1 MQQLVERF
9 KNLSSAQQ
17 LAAGGGAAVI
27 LILLV
32 TALVLSGGGDGSQ
45 AGPSTTTTAA
55 TVAESTST
63 TTEPET
69 TTTTTLPEVT
79 GEIWPLT
86 GVIDPEA
93 VPTAPI
99 LVAKIDNSSS
109 SRPQTGLREADMV
122 VEVLVE
128 GGVARFLAFYQ
139 SMVPIEIGPIRSTR
153 EVDPK
158 LIAPFGVVFAY
169 SGGVD
174 ANVEAIRRVAVD
186 AGHPALGAAAYAR
199 DPDRPALYDLMLN
212 PDAALELAGETSG
225 DIWFRFDQ
233 TLPDGDYDQALTV
246 NVSMSPMTNLT
257 YRWSS
262 TDEGFLRFHGD
273 KAHLDDTG
281 EQVVVNNVV
290 VLEVEQFDSGRTDG
304 AGNPVPD
311 YRVTGTGDAYVFRDG
326 IAIRGTWERGSEDG
340 FFRILDEDSQPIPL
354 TPGSVWIELM
364 PTGRSLAWQ

>member
-1 MQQLVERF
+1 MQKLLERF

-32 TALVLSGGGDGSQ
+32 TALLLSGGGDGSQ
-45 AGPSTTTTAA
+45 EEPSTTTTAT
-55 TVAESTST
+55 TVAETTT

-69 TTTTTLPEVT
+69 TTTTTPPEVT
-79 GEIWPLT
+79 GQVWPLT
-86 GVIDPEA
+86 GVTDPEA
-93 VPTAPI
+93 VPSAPI
-99 LVAKIDNSSS
+99 LVAKIDNSPS

-122 VEVLVE
+122 LEVLVE

-139 SMVPIEIGPIRSTR
+139 STIPIEIGPIRSTR

-158 LIAPFGVVFAY
+158 LIAPFGVVFAH

-174 ANVEAIRRVAVD
+174 SNVQAIREVAVD
-186 AGHPALGAAAYAR
+186 AGHPVLGAAAYAR
-199 DPDRPALYDLMLN
+199 DPDRPAVYDLMLN
-212 PDAALELAGETSG
+212 PDPALELAGETSG

-233 TLPDGDYDQALTV
+233 DLPEGDYEQALTV
-246 NVSMSPMTNLT
+246 DVSMSPLTDLT

-281 EQVVVNNVV
+281 EQVVVNNVL

-311 YRVTGTGDAYVFRDG
+311 YRVTGTGDAYLFRDG
-326 IAIRGTWERGSEDG
+326 VAIRGTWERGSQDG
-340 FFRILDEDSQPIPL
+340 FFRILDDDSQPIPL
-354 TPGSVWIELM
+354 APGSVWIELM
-364 PTGRSLAWQ
+364 PNGRSLAWQ